1 MRRHN
6 CSYSNP
12 QFASRMSRPLLLPL
26 LVLIAASVPS
36 SRATASQEAPAA
48 PPDSGRYT
56 IVRGTVRLAST
67 NRPLAGVLLIIET
80 CSFGYL
86 GAWCSGFTGDSACTD
101 AQGHYELRFYS
112 QKDQQYA
119 VRFDP
124 AMGRRGNGANRYVF
138 HHSDNWAGPRAERRY
153 VGPDT
158 VTTADFAPDF
168 APNYSRPI
176 ELHLP
181 PAGH

>member
-1 MRRHN
+1 MPHKFLGLL
-6 CSYSNP
+6 P
-12 QFASRMSRPLLLPL
+12 PLLLGLLAGPVSGRPAPASDL
-26 LVLIAASVPS
+26 LVRQL
-36 SRATASQEAPAA
+36 TAA
-48 PPDSGRYT
+48 PPDSGRAT
-56 IVRGTVRLAST
+56 RVRGTVRLAQSG
-67 NRPLAGVLLIIET
+67 RPLAGVLLVIET

-86 GAWCSGFTGDSACTD
+86 GAICNGFTGDSTRTD

-124 AMGRRGNGANRYVF
+124 AMGRRGDQPNRYVF
-138 HHSDNWAGPRAERRY
+138 HHSDEWAGPRAERRY
-153 VGPDT
+153 VTSDT

-181 PAGH
+181 KVGH